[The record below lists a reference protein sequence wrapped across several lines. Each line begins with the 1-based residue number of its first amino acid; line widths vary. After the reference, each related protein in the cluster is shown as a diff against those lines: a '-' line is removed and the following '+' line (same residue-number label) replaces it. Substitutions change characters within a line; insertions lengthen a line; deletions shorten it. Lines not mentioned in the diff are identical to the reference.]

1 MKAQTRLR
9 LTGEVSLL
17 GFALLV
23 TEAMAWVLSIVVNIV
38 YESVPLFWFGV
49 FGVLTMPF
57 VLVWMRADAARAYE
71 TAIRRHFVALEGQ
84 PAQVVSIADDCP
96 KRWWVL
102 LHIRLHP
109 ELIGADDR

>member
-9 LTGEVSLL
+9 LTGEFSLL
-17 GFALLV
+17 GFALLA
-23 TEAMAWVLSIVVNIV
+23 TETMARALSIVVDVI
-38 YESVPLFWFGV
+38 YHSVPLFWFGA

-57 VLVWMRADAARAYE
+57 VIVWIRAGAARAYE
-71 TAIRRHFVALEGQ
+71 TAIRLHFVALEGQ
-84 PAQVVSIADDCP
+84 LPQVVSIADNCP